1 MGALTAGYVIT
12 LLTGTFEVT
21 TIDAY
26 RVVIIAYAFFGLTKA
41 LLYLSLSK
49 DVEVKSLDHKKSN
62 WLDRNFGLPQSSS
75 RLIIAKLSALFM
87 IDSIAGGF
95 IIQTT
100 IVYWF
105 HMRFEMKTDK
115 LGLMMMFANIISGL
129 SAILATTLVGKV
141 GAINTMVITHVIISM
156 LCQGE
161 IIWNFVRPFLDPI

>member
-12 LLTGTFEVT
+12 LLTGTFQVT

-41 LLYLSLSK
+41 LLYLCLSQ
-49 DVEVKSLDHKKSN
+49 DVEVKTLDHKKFN
-62 WLDRNFGLPQSSS
+62 WFNKNFGLHQPSS
-75 RLIIAKLSALFM
+75 RRIIAKLSALFM

-105 HMRFEMKTDK
+105 HVRFEMNTDK
-115 LGLMMMFANIISGL
+115 LGLMMMFANIVSGL
-129 SAILATTLVGKV
+129 SAILATALVARV
-141 GAINTMVITHVIISM
+141 GAINTMVITHVIIV
-156 LCQGE
+156 LCLRE
-161 IIWNFVRPFLDPI
+161 MI

>member
-1 MGALTAGYVIT
+1 MGALTAGFVIT
-12 LLTGTFEVT
+12 FLRGTFEVT

-62 WLDRNFGLPQSSS
+62 WLDRNFGLHQSSS

-105 HMRFEMKTDK
+105 HMRFEMNTDK

-156 LCQGE
+156 LCRGE
-161 IIWNFVRPFLDPI
+161 IIWKFVRSSLDPI